1 MIDFKKT
8 TYIKLKPVGDK
19 NKDRALE
26 EMLVHGES
34 IFQIFKGVRDKVV
47 FTNKRVIA
55 VNVQGVTGKKVDY
68 TSLPYAKV
76 QAFSVETSGV
86 FDLDCE
92 LELWFSGI
100 GGVKFEFAARFDIR
114 GFNAILSDY
123 VLR

>member
-1 MIDFKKT
+1 MIDFKNP

-26 EMLVHGES
+26 EMLVHGER

-100 GGVKFEFAARFDIR
+100 GGEFAAGFDIR

>member
-1 MIDFKKT
+1 MIDFKNP

-26 EMLVHGES
+26 EMLVHGER

-68 TSLPYAKV
+68 TTLPYPKDHAL
-76 QAFSVETSGV
+76 SVDTSGV
-86 FDLDCE
+86 VDLYSE
-92 LELWFSGI
+92 MKHWFSGI
-100 GGVKFEFAARFDIR
+100 GGVKFEFAAGFDIR

>member
-1 MIDFKKT
+1 MIDFKNP

-68 TSLPYAKV
+68 TS
-76 QAFSVETSGV
+76 
-86 FDLDCE
+86 
-92 LELWFSGI
+92 
-100 GGVKFEFAARFDIR
+100 
-114 GFNAILSDY
+114 
-123 VLR
+123 